1 MFRFH
6 RPRIRAALA
15 RCLLGLWL
23 FTLAQ
28 GFAHACLL
36 QAVDADHAD
45 LGVSEVAHQ
54 HEHEHGGQS
63 SSEALCVKACDELQ
77 DSLLL
82 KSSSWSA
89 DTGLALAPAF
99 SAWQPPS
106 LGAGFVSRVH
116 TPPGCSPPVSIRFL
130 RLTL

>member
-1 MFRFH
+1 MHRFF
-6 RPRIRAALA
+6 RPRIRAVLA

-36 QAVDADHAD
+36 QISGAHHAD
-45 LGVSEVAHQ
+45 PSVSELAHQ
-54 HEHEHGGQS
+54 HEHGDPSSGQ
-63 SSEALCVKACDELQ
+63 ALCVKACDELQ

-82 KSSSWSA
+82 KSSSWVA
-89 DTGLALAPAF
+89 DPGLALAPAF
-99 SAWQPPS
+99 STWQPLR
-106 LGAGFVSRVH
+106 LGAGFVCDSD
-116 TPPGCSPPVSIRFL
+116 PSFGGSPPISIRFL